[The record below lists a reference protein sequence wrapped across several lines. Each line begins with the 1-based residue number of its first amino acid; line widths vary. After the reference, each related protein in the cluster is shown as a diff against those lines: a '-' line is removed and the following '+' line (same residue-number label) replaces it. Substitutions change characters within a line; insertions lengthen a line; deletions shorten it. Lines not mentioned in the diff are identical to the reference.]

1 MKRIL
6 AAVFLFAVALS
17 LHAQAVDA
25 TVCDILKDPQGFNG
39 KTVKI
44 KATVR
49 AGLDE
54 FALVDTSCG
63 LPQNA
68 IWLSYP
74 EGTNARSGPIAMVE
88 LQPARN
94 FAGTVNEVQLE
105 PLKLEWTK
113 DLKQFDSLLSTPAK
127 SSGVCL
133 GCMRFDVEAT
143 LTGRIDGTKAEI
155 KRDPSGKIVGI
166 SGFGN
171 MNAYDARLVLSSVA
185 DIVPHEVDYSKPA
198 ATTGKLIQVPAEF
211 PVSQPNSQLQRAHEP
226 FGRLVGKNGVM
237 IGVNKNEVGR
247 KSGAKSDSTSPDGVI
262 FNTAVNSERLKGD
275 DLAQVMAHLGEH
287 IADLRNPEAGMEHAG
302 AYQLEYRA
310 WVTTAVYAIGQTQKT
325 LTIPGGYV
333 IWSSSWP
340 KGNGVSNLES
350 AVSSFLSI
358 EAGLSK

>member
-1 MKRIL
+1 MKRLL
-6 AAVFLFAVALS
+6 AAMFLCAVALS
-17 LHAQAVDA
+17 LHAQAVEA

-54 FALVDTSCG
+54 FAVVDTSCG
-63 LPQNA
+63 LPENA

-88 LQPARN
+88 LQPGRN
-94 FAGTVNEVQLE
+94 FAGTVEEVQLE
-105 PLKLEWTK
+105 PVKLEWNK

-127 SSGVCL
+127 SNGVCL
-133 GCMRFDVEAT
+133 GCMRYEVEAT

-155 KRDPSGKIVGI
+155 KRDASGKIVGI

-185 DIVPHEVDYSKPA
+185 DIVPHEIDYSKPA
-198 ATTGKLIQVPAEF
+198 ASTGKLVQIPVEF
-211 PVSQPNSQLQRAHEP
+211 PGSQPKDQLARARVP
-226 FGRLVGKNGVM
+226 FQGQVGKNGVVV
-237 IGVNKNEVGR
+237 GVNKNEVGR
-247 KSGAKSDSTSPDGVI
+247 KSGARSDSTSSDGVI
-262 FNTAVNSERLKGD
+262 FNVAANSERLKGD

-287 IADLRNPEAGMEHAG
+287 IADLRNPEAGVEHAG

-310 WVTTAVYAIGQTQKT
+310 WITTAVYGIGQTQKT